1 MRNPPG
7 DGGLRQAGTEKRLI
21 DPPHICPFPAN
32 LSTPAEKKSGG
43 HHQPLIAP
51 GVSSATSAASI
62 IVDPAFRRQIERLHQ
77 RGPRLIAELL
87 AELAAER
94 GLGTIIQRK
103 LARYLNIPDA
113 ALDAVPGARQLPP
126 MPPHRASGGQP

>member
-1 MRNPPG
+1 MQTPPG
-7 DGGLRQAGTEKRLI
+7 KGGVRQDDVGNGSFVLSNN
-21 DPPHICPFPAN
+21 CPFPTS
-32 LSTPAEKKSGG
+32 LSTPQSKKSGG
-43 HHQPLIAP
+43 LDQPQTEA

-94 GLGTIIQRK
+94 GLGTIIQQK
-103 LARYLNIPDA
+103 IARYLDISDA
-113 ALDAVPGARQLPP
+113 ALDFVPGARQLPP
-126 MPPHRASGGQP
+126 IPTHRASGGQP